1 MATSYHIPVLAGPVV
16 EALRAAPP
24 GPIVDGTAGGG
35 GHLRALF
42 EATQGQRPLIGV
54 DKDPEACRAARA
66 RFQPGDPVTVVH
78 GDFAT
83 LGEAVARAGVEG
95 DHAVSG
101 LLLDL
106 GVSSWQLDTPARGFA
121 FKHGDAPLDMR
132 MDPSSDRPT
141 AAELIASLTEEE
153 LARVLARYG
162 EVRRPRAVARALQA
176 ASRAGALQ
184 TTGDLARVAAE
195 ALGRRHEPG
204 ARASGGA
211 GKRSGRIHPATTVF
225 QALRIAVNDELAALD
240 AALAEAP
247 RLLCPGGRLAI
258 ISYHSLEDRRV
269 KRALREGERGPARPA
284 KLPPPTDWTP
294 TWEVLTRRPV
304 VADEAERRRNPRARS
319 AKLRV
324 AARAP
329 LPNADAARTTPAAQG
344 GAP

>member
-1 MATSYHIPVLAGPVV
+1 MGTSYHIPVLAQAIVD
-16 EALRAAPP
+16 ALRDVPP

-35 GHLRALF
+35 GHLRALY
-42 EATQGQRPLIGV
+42 EATGGARPLIGV

-66 RFQPGDPVTVVH
+66 RFEPGDPVTVVH
-78 GDFAT
+78 GDFAD
-83 LGEAVARAGVEG
+83 LRAALAAAQVVG
-95 DHAVSG
+95 DHVISG

-132 MDPSSDRPT
+132 MDPTSDRPT
-141 AAELIASLTEEE
+141 AAELVASLSEDE
-153 LARVLARYG
+153 LAEVLQRYG

-176 ASRAGALQ
+176 ASARGALQ
-184 TTGDLARVAAE
+184 TTGDLARVAE
-195 ALGRRHEPG
+195 QALGRRHEPSP
-204 ARASGGA
+204 RASRGS
-211 GKRSGRIHPATTVF
+211 GKRPGRIHPATTVF

-258 ISYHSLEDRRV
+258 LSYHSLEDRRV
-269 KRALREGERGPARPA
+269 KLALREGERGPARPA
-284 KLPPPTDWTP
+284 KLPPPPGWAP
-294 TWEVLTRRPV
+294 TWEVLTRRPL

-324 AARAP
+324 ATRAQ
-329 LPNADAARTTPAAQG
+329 LG
-344 GAP
+344 GAGAGGFGAHALGGAA